1 MSGIHQFVP
10 MLHRR
15 DAVGEH
21 TRSVRDRLVAAGFAS
36 RIYTELPDPETVA
49 ETRPYLS
56 YDKDAV
62 PGDVLVYQVAT
73 RSALAGWLAARPEPL
88 VLNYHS
94 ITPPDFFTPW
104 NNAIARLQV
113 GALAELSQLAP
124 RAALGIGVSSFDAEE
139 LRCAGCART
148 VVIPVAGVAV
158 PPVAPDPAT
167 LGCLADR
174 RDGAGPQWLSV
185 GRLAPNKDHQETIAA
200 LFVARATSA
209 PRAQL
214 TLVGSPTEPSYATA
228 LHRYADSLGLD
239 GAVTFEA
246 GLSDSELSAHYEAAD
261 VLVMLSDHEGFAVP
275 VLEAMAHGLPVVA
288 FAAGAVPEV
297 LGGAGVLLVTKGP
310 RHVAE
315 EVTLV
320 TGDPVRRDS
329 LASAGLER
337 VAEFGLERA
346 AADLVEALQE
356 VQRGGASAR

>member
-21 TRSVRDRLVAAGFAS
+21 TRSLRDRLVAAGIIS

-56 YDKDAV
+56 YEADAE
-62 PGDVLVYQVAT
+62 PGDLLVYQVAT
-73 RSALAGWLAARPEPL
+73 CSALAGWLADRPEPL

-94 ITPPDFFTPW
+94 ITPPDFFARW

-113 GALAELSQLAP
+113 GAIAELSRLAP

-139 LRCAGCART
+139 LRRAGCTRT

-158 PPVAPDPAT
+158 PPVTPDRAT
-167 LGCLADR
+167 LERLSDR
-174 RDGAGPQWLSV
+174 RDGDGPQWLSV

-200 LFVARATSA
+200 LFVARATCA

-214 TLVGSPTEPSYATA
+214 TLVGSPTEPSYAAA

-239 GAVTFEA
+239 GAVTFED

-275 VLEAMAHGLPVVA
+275 LLEAMAHGLPVVA

-297 LGGAGVLLVTKGP
+297 LGGAGVLLEEKGP
-310 RHVAE
+310 RHVAGA
-315 EVTLV
+315 VTQV
-320 TGDPVRRDS
+320 TGDPGRRDS
-329 LASAGLER
+329 LASTGRDR
-337 VAEFGLERA
+337 VAAFGLERA
-346 AADLVEALQE
+346 GSDLVEALQA
-356 VQRGGASAR
+356 VQRGDASGR